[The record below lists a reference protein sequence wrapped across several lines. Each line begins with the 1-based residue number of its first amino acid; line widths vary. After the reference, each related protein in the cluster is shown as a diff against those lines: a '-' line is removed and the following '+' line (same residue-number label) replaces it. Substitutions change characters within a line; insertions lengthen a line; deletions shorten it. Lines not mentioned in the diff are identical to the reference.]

1 VQAPVPHSIRGASGC
16 AAWTVKGPT
25 MQTRPT
31 LASTQPL
38 VSVVIPAYNVA
49 SRFVLF
55 KEAIL
60 SVLAQTHR
68 PLEIVV
74 VDDCSADASVSLI
87 EEYLHRFAD
96 LPWRLIRSEVNSG
109 PSIARNIGIKQSR
122 GEVVA
127 FLDWDDLYFPQFLES
142 AINAMRRE
150 AEASVVL
157 APTYFYREWNGSARV
172 YASVIPNALNSL
184 SFVDFCAYIVENNF
198 PVAMGSAVVCR
209 RSLFESNKDLW
220 FDSYLSKLT
229 AEDVLFGFSFL
240 SHGIRP
246 IVLDS
251 PLVVHRGY
259 IGVGSRGFDAF
270 LKTDELTVQDYIS
283 KKSVDGL
290 IERIAAVNPERA
302 RGLRTRQAK
311 LRNRFLLKRHLSQ
324 NRYGQIVP
332 LIAADP
338 GLAKAFLT
346 FLAYKFSWLPGV
358 NYLLQC
364 QTFAIT
370 SSETALKQINALL
383 RDLHTSEPK

>member
-1 VQAPVPHSIRGASGC
+1 
-16 AAWTVKGPT
+16 
-25 MQTRPT
+25 MQTPST
-31 LASTQPL
+31 LASTRPL
-38 VSVVIPAYNVA
+38 VSIIIPVYNVA
-49 SRFVLF
+49 SRFALF

-74 VDDCSADASVSLI
+74 VDDASSEASVALI
-87 EEYLHRFAD
+87 EEYLHRFAN
-96 LPWRLIRSEVNSG
+96 LPWRLIRSEANSG
-109 PSIARNIGIKQSR
+109 PSVARNIGIEQSR

-142 AINAMRRE
+142 AINAMRQD
-150 AEASVVL
+150 ASVVL
-157 APTYFYREWNGSARV
+157 APTYFYREWKGSARV
-172 YASVIPNALNSL
+172 YASAIPDAVNSL
-184 SFVDFCAYIVENNF
+184 SFIDFCAHIVENNF

-209 RSLFESNKDLW
+209 RSLFESSKDLW

-229 AEDVLFGFSFL
+229 AEDILFGFSFL

-246 IVLDS
+246 IILDS

-259 IGVGSRGFDAF
+259 IGVSSRGFDAF
-270 LKTDELTVQDYIS
+270 LKIDELTVQDYIS
-283 KKSVDGL
+283 TKAVDGL
-290 IERIAAVNPERA
+290 IERIATVNPERA
-302 RGLRTRQAK
+302 RGLRTRQIR
-311 LRNRFLLKRHLSQ
+311 LRKRFLLKRHLSQ
-324 NRYGQIVP
+324 SRYGQIIL

-370 SSETALKQINALL
+370 SDEAALRQITALLG
-383 RDLHTSEPK
+383 DLHRSEPK